1 MKKLIHKIQEVDRRF
16 AFYFIGFYN
25 HSLLNDAMKFV
36 SSCGDFGMSWL
47 IIILITN
54 LIPKTRQMSIDMLI
68 ALIVA
73 TLVGQVSIKSLVK
86 RKRPC
91 HIYKDV
97 QMLIP
102 VPSDYSFPSGHTT
115 ASFACS
121 TVMLYYFPLLGII
134 GIVYALLTALSRLYL
149 FVHFLSDVTVGV
161 LLGSMIGW
169 LVVLL

>member
-1 MKKLIHKIQEVDRRF
+1 MKKLIRKIREIDRQF
-16 AFYFIGFYN
+16 AFYFTSFYN
-25 HSLLNDAMKFV
+25 HSFLNDFMKFI

-47 IIILITN
+47 IVILITN

-73 TLVGQVSIKSLVK
+73 TLAGQILIKSLVK

-121 TVMLYYFPLLGII
+121 SVMLYYFPILGII
-134 GIVYALLTALSRLYL
+134 GIIYALLTAISRLYL
-149 FVHFLSDVTVGV
+149 FVHFLSDVTVGIV
-161 LLGSMIGW
+161 LGSVIGW